1 MNINIDTNQTI
12 DKFSGLNG
20 ETQDTSVLNSL
31 FSINFKS
38 EEISSDNNIIDK
50 EYLFDEDDIKILDY
64 IFHIIPDFQNKKNN
78 LPDLDK
84 IKNTIKLDENLS
96 PTEKNKILD
105 LIKLDLT
112 NLKEIKLDLSGSKS
126 FKNLLSEKSL
136 KFPDNLTEN
145 TKLLN
150 NEKNNTNFKNLKN
163 INDVKF
169 NQQGISIKDQEKLVY
184 VQKQE
189 LGAKD
194 QKGSSL
200 RDQISSFVKKVKK
213 NNHPNKI
220 YNLAKVSNIENN
232 QPNNSSSHFD
242 TKIIN
247 NAMINFQDNQI
258 IEKLQKNKINETKNK
273 ENNKLNNLSSH
284 FDAKVSNNPIINLQD
299 NQIIEKLQKNKI
311 NEKKDKE
318 NANFSTQQIN
328 HSNNSTNNY
337 AQNGSASFSN
347 NGYNSVLEHFL
358 DNLDLT
364 QKGWSSKLVSKIQ
377 NSLADG
383 GGEIEFNL
391 KPKNLGMLKVSV
403 KLKEGIGSVKII
415 AENSFVT
422 TALNQNENYLQKLFN
437 DQGIN
442 LEFLAKNENQ
452 NFGSNN
458 QSNQNSNNE
467 KENQNGTAE
476 KKVETLD
483 EMEIEDNSSR
493 HIINVI
499 A

>member
-1 MNINIDTNQTI
+1 MNINTDTNQTI

-20 ETQDTSVLNSL
+20 EAQDTSVLNSL

-50 EYLFDEDDIKILDY
+50 EYIFDEDDIKILDY
-64 IFHIIPDFQNKKNN
+64 IFHIIPDFESKKNN
-78 LPDLDK
+78 LPVLDK

-96 PTEKNKILD
+96 STEKNKILN
-105 LIKLDLT
+105 LIKLDLS
-112 NLKEIKLDLSGSKS
+112 NLKEIKLDLSSSKS

-136 KFPDNLTEN
+136 KSPEN
-145 TKLLN
+145 FIENKKLLN
-150 NEKNNTNFKNLKN
+150 NEKNNTKFKNLKN
-163 INDVKF
+163 IHNVKF
-169 NQQGISIKDQEKLVY
+169 NQQDISIKDQEKLVY
-184 VQKQE
+184 GQKQE
-189 LGAKD
+189 PEAKD

-200 RDQISSFVKKVKK
+200 RDQLSSFVKKVKK

-232 QPNNSSSHFD
+232 QLNNSSSHFD
-242 TKIIN
+242 AKVSNI
-247 NAMINFQDNQI
+247 AMINLQDNQI
-258 IEKLQKNKINETKNK
+258 FEKLQKKINETKNK
-273 ENNKLNNLSSH
+273 ENTNL
-284 FDAKVSNNPIINLQD
+284 
-299 NQIIEKLQKNKI
+299 
-311 NEKKDKE
+311 
-318 NANFSTQQIN
+318 STQQLN
-328 HSNNSTNNY
+328 HSNNSANNY
-337 AQNGSASFSN
+337 SQNGSTSFSN
-347 NGYNSVLEHFL
+347 NGYNSVLENFL

-403 KLKEGIGSVKII
+403 RLKEGIGSVKII

-476 KKVETLD
+476 KKVDSLD

>member
-1 MNINIDTNQTI
+1 MNINTDANQTI

-20 ETQDTSVLNSL
+20 EAQDTSVLNSL

-50 EYLFDEDDIKILDY
+50 EYFLMKMILKFLIIFSILFLILKAKKIIYL
-64 IFHIIPDFQNKKNN
+64 I
-78 LPDLDK
+78 LDK

-96 PTEKNKILD
+96 STEKNKILN
-105 LIKLDLT
+105 LIKLDLS

-136 KFPDNLTEN
+136 KSPENLTEN
-145 TKLLN
+145 KKLLN
-150 NEKNNTNFKNLKN
+150 NEKNNTKFKNLKN
-163 INDVKF
+163 IHNVKF
-169 NQQGISIKDQEKLVY
+169 NQQDISIKDQEKLVY
-184 VQKQE
+184 GQKQE
-189 LGAKD
+189 PEAKD

-200 RDQISSFVKKVKK
+200 RDQLSSFVKKVKK

-232 QPNNSSSHFD
+232 QLNNSSSHFD
-242 TKIIN
+242 AKVIN
-247 NAMINFQDNQI
+247 NAMINLQDNQI

-273 ENNKLNNLSSH
+273 ENTNL
-284 FDAKVSNNPIINLQD
+284 
-299 NQIIEKLQKNKI
+299 
-311 NEKKDKE
+311 
-318 NANFSTQQIN
+318 STQQLN
-328 HSNNSTNNY
+328 HSNNSANNY
-337 AQNGSASFSN
+337 SQNGSTSFSN
-347 NGYNSVLEHFL
+347 NGYNSVLENFL

-403 KLKEGIGSVKII
+403 RLKEGIGSVKII

>member
-1 MNINIDTNQTI
+1 MNINTDTNQTI

-20 ETQDTSVLNSL
+20 EAQDTSVLNSL

-50 EYLFDEDDIKILDY
+50 EYIFDEDDIKILDY
-64 IFHIIPDFQNKKNN
+64 IFHIIPDFESKKNN

-84 IKNTIKLDENLS
+84 IKNMIKLDENLS
-96 PTEKNKILD
+96 ETEKNKILN
-105 LIKLDLT
+105 LIKSDLT

-136 KFPDNLTEN
+136 KSPEN
-145 TKLLN
+145 FIENKKLLN
-150 NEKNNTNFKNLKN
+150 NEKNNTKFKNLKN
-163 INDVKF
+163 IHNVKF
-169 NQQGISIKDQEKLVY
+169 NQQDISIKDQEKLVY
-184 VQKQE
+184 GQKQE
-189 LGAKD
+189 PEAKD

-200 RDQISSFVKKVKK
+200 RDQLSSFVKKVKK

-232 QPNNSSSHFD
+232 QLNNSSSHFD
-242 TKIIN
+242 AKVSNI
-247 NAMINFQDNQI
+247 AMINLQDNQI
-258 IEKLQKNKINETKNK
+258 FEKLQKKINETKNK
-273 ENNKLNNLSSH
+273 ENTNL
-284 FDAKVSNNPIINLQD
+284 
-299 NQIIEKLQKNKI
+299 
-311 NEKKDKE
+311 
-318 NANFSTQQIN
+318 STQQLN
-328 HSNNSTNNY
+328 HSNNSANNY
-337 AQNGSASFSN
+337 SQNGSTSFSN
-347 NGYNSVLEHFL
+347 NGYNSVLENFL

-403 KLKEGIGSVKII
+403 RLKEGIGSVKII

-442 LEFLAKNENQ
+442 LEFMAKNENQ

-476 KKVETLD
+476 KKVESLD

>member
-1 MNINIDTNQTI
+1 MNINTDANQTI

-20 ETQDTSVLNSL
+20 EAQDTSVLNSL

-38 EEISSDNNIIDK
+38 EEISSDNNDINK
-50 EYLFDEDDIKILDY
+50 EYLFDEDDIKVLDY
-64 IFHIIPDFQNKKNN
+64 IFQIIPDFESKKNN
-78 LPDLDK
+78 VSVLDK

-242 TKIIN
+242 AKIIN
-247 NAMINFQDNQI
+247 NAMINLQDNQI

-273 ENNKLNNLSSH
+273 ENTNL
-284 FDAKVSNNPIINLQD
+284 
-299 NQIIEKLQKNKI
+299 
-311 NEKKDKE
+311 
-318 NANFSTQQIN
+318 STQQLN
-328 HSNNSTNNY
+328 HSNNSANNY
-337 AQNGSASFSN
+337 SQNGSASFSN
-347 NGYNSVLEHFL
+347 NGYNSVLENFL

>member
-1 MNINIDTNQTI
+1 MNINTDANQTI

-38 EEISSDNNIIDK
+38 EEISSNNNIIDK

-112 NLKEIKLDLSGSKS
+112 NLKEIKLDLSSSKS
-126 FKNLLSEKSL
+126 FKNLLTEKSL

-232 QPNNSSSHFD
+232 QLNNSSSHFD

-247 NAMINFQDNQI
+247 NAMINLQDNQI

-273 ENNKLNNLSSH
+273 ENTIL
-284 FDAKVSNNPIINLQD
+284 I
-299 NQIIEKLQKNKI
+299 
-311 NEKKDKE
+311 
-318 NANFSTQQIN
+318 TQQFN
-328 HSNNSTNNY
+328 HSNNSANNY
-337 AQNGSASFSN
+337 SQNGSTSFSN
-347 NGYNSVLEHFL
+347 NGYNSVLENFL

-403 KLKEGIGSVKII
+403 RLKEGIGSVKII

>member
-1 MNINIDTNQTI
+1 MNINTDANQNI

-20 ETQDTSVLNSL
+20 EAQETSILNSL

-38 EEISSDNNIIDK
+38 EEISSDNNVIDK
-50 EYLFDEDDIKILDY
+50 ECLFDEDDIKILDY
-64 IFHIIPDFQNKKNN
+64 IFHIIPDFESKKNN

-96 PTEKNKILD
+96 ETEKNKILN

-112 NLKEIKLDLSGSKS
+112 NLKEIKLHLSGSKI

-145 TKLLN
+145 KKLLN
-150 NEKNNTNFKNLKN
+150 NEKNNTNFKNLKY
-163 INDVKF
+163 INNVKF
-169 NQQGISIKDQEKLVY
+169 NQQDIIIKDQENLVY
-184 VQKQE
+184 GQKQE

-200 RDQISSFVKKVKK
+200 RDQLSSFVKKVKK

-232 QPNNSSSHFD
+232 QLNNSSSHFD
-242 TKIIN
+242 SKIIN
-247 NAMINFQDNQI
+247 NAMINLQDNQI

-273 ENNKLNNLSSH
+273 ENTNL
-284 FDAKVSNNPIINLQD
+284 
-299 NQIIEKLQKNKI
+299 
-311 NEKKDKE
+311 
-318 NANFSTQQIN
+318 STQQLN
-328 HSNNSTNNY
+328 HSNNSANNY
-337 AQNGSASFSN
+337 SQNGSTSFSN
-347 NGYNSVLEHFL
+347 NGYNSVLENFL

-483 EMEIEDNSSR
+483 EIEIEDNSSR

>member
-1 MNINIDTNQTI
+1 MNINTDANQTI

-145 TKLLN
+145 KKLLN

-184 VQKQE
+184 VKKQE

-232 QPNNSSSHFD
+232 QPNNSSSHFEV
-242 TKIIN
+242 KIIN
-247 NAMINFQDNQI
+247 NAMINLQDNQI

-273 ENNKLNNLSSH
+273 ENNNLS
-284 FDAKVSNNPIINLQD
+284 I
-299 NQIIEKLQKNKI
+299 
-311 NEKKDKE
+311 
-318 NANFSTQQIN
+318 QQLN
-328 HSNNSTNNY
+328 HSNNSANNY
-337 AQNGSASFSN
+337 SQNGSTSFSN
-347 NGYNSVLEHFL
+347 NGYNSVLENFL

>member
-1 MNINIDTNQTI
+1 MNINTDANQNI

-20 ETQDTSVLNSL
+20 EAQETSILNSL

-38 EEISSDNNIIDK
+38 EEVSSDNNIIDK

-64 IFHIIPDFQNKKNN
+64 IFHIIPNFESKKNN

-96 PTEKNKILD
+96 ETEKNKILN

-145 TKLLN
+145 KKLLN
-150 NEKNNTNFKNLKN
+150 NEKNNTNFKNLRN
-163 INDVKF
+163 VNNVKF
-169 NQQGISIKDQEKLVY
+169 NQQDISIKDQEKLVY
-184 VQKQE
+184 GQKQE

-200 RDQISSFVKKVKK
+200 RDQLSSFVKKVKK

-232 QPNNSSSHFD
+232 QPNNASSHFD
-242 TKIIN
+242 AKVSN
-247 NAMINFQDNQI
+247 NAMINLQDNQI

-273 ENNKLNNLSSH
+273 ENTNL
-284 FDAKVSNNPIINLQD
+284 
-299 NQIIEKLQKNKI
+299 
-311 NEKKDKE
+311 
-318 NANFSTQQIN
+318 STQQLN
-328 HSNNSTNNY
+328 HSNNSANNY
-337 AQNGSASFSN
+337 SQNGSTSFSN
-347 NGYNSVLEHFL
+347 NGYNSVLENFL

-364 QKGWSSKLVSKIQ
+364 HKGWSSKLVSKIQ

-476 KKVETLD
+476 KKVEALD
-483 EMEIEDNSSR
+483 EIEIEDNSSR

>member
-1 MNINIDTNQTI
+1 MIMNINTDTNQTI

-20 ETQDTSVLNSL
+20 EAQDTSVLNSL
-31 FSINFKS
+31 FSINFNS

-64 IFHIIPDFQNKKNN
+64 IFHIIPDFESKKNN

-84 IKNTIKLDENLS
+84 IKNMIKLDENLS
-96 PTEKNKILD
+96 SKEKNKILN
-105 LIKLDLT
+105 LIKLDVT

-136 KFPDNLTEN
+136 KSPENLIEN
-145 TKLLN
+145 KKLLN
-150 NEKNNTNFKNLKN
+150 NEKNNTKFKNLKN
-163 INDVKF
+163 IHNVKF
-169 NQQGISIKDQEKLVY
+169 NQQDISIKDQEKLVY
-184 VQKQE
+184 GQKQE
-189 LGAKD
+189 PEAKD

-200 RDQISSFVKKVKK
+200 RDQLSSFVKKVKK

-232 QPNNSSSHFD
+232 QLNNSSSHFD
-242 TKIIN
+242 AKVSNI
-247 NAMINFQDNQI
+247 AMINLQDNQI
-258 IEKLQKNKINETKNK
+258 FEKLQKKINETKNK
-273 ENNKLNNLSSH
+273 ENTNL
-284 FDAKVSNNPIINLQD
+284 
-299 NQIIEKLQKNKI
+299 
-311 NEKKDKE
+311 
-318 NANFSTQQIN
+318 STQQLN
-328 HSNNSTNNY
+328 HSNNSANNY
-337 AQNGSASFSN
+337 SQNGSTSFSN
-347 NGYNSVLEHFL
+347 NGYNSVLENFL

-403 KLKEGIGSVKII
+403 RLKEGIGSVKII

-467 KENQNGTAE
+467 KENQNGTVE
-476 KKVETLD
+476 KKVEPLD

>member
-1 MNINIDTNQTI
+1 MNINTDANQNI

-20 ETQDTSVLNSL
+20 EAQETSILNSL

-38 EEISSDNNIIDK
+38 EEISSDNNVIDK

-64 IFHIIPDFQNKKNN
+64 IFHIIPNFESKKNN

-96 PTEKNKILD
+96 ETEKNKILN

-145 TKLLN
+145 KKLLN
-150 NEKNNTNFKNLKN
+150 NEKNNTNFKNLRN
-163 INDVKF
+163 VNNVKF
-169 NQQGISIKDQEKLVY
+169 NQQDISIKDQEKLVY
-184 VQKQE
+184 GQKQE

-200 RDQISSFVKKVKK
+200 RDQLSSFVKKVKK

-232 QPNNSSSHFD
+232 QLNNSSSHFD
-242 TKIIN
+242 AKIIN
-247 NAMINFQDNQI
+247 NAMINLQDNQI

-273 ENNKLNNLSSH
+273 ENTNL
-284 FDAKVSNNPIINLQD
+284 
-299 NQIIEKLQKNKI
+299 
-311 NEKKDKE
+311 
-318 NANFSTQQIN
+318 STQQLN
-328 HSNNSTNNY
+328 HSNNSANNY
-337 AQNGSASFSN
+337 SQNGSTSFSN
-347 NGYNSVLEHFL
+347 NGYNSVLENFL

-476 KKVETLD
+476 KKVEALD
-483 EMEIEDNSSR
+483 EIEIEDNSSR

>member
-1 MNINIDTNQTI
+1 MNINTDANQTI

-112 NLKEIKLDLSGSKS
+112 NLKEIKLDLSSSKS

-150 NEKNNTNFKNLKN
+150 NKKNNTNFKNLKN

-220 YNLAKVSNIENN
+220 YNLAKVSNIENK
-232 QPNNSSSHFD
+232 QLNNSSSHFD
-242 TKIIN
+242 AKVSN
-247 NAMINFQDNQI
+247 NAMINLQDNQI

-273 ENNKLNNLSSH
+273 ENTNL
-284 FDAKVSNNPIINLQD
+284 
-299 NQIIEKLQKNKI
+299 
-311 NEKKDKE
+311 
-318 NANFSTQQIN
+318 STQQLN
-328 HSNNSTNNY
+328 HSNNSANNY
-337 AQNGSASFSN
+337 SQNGSASFSN
-347 NGYNSVLEHFL
+347 NGYNSVLENFL

>member
-1 MNINIDTNQTI
+1 MNINTDTNQTI

-20 ETQDTSVLNSL
+20 EAQDTSVLNSL

-50 EYLFDEDDIKILDY
+50 EYIFDEDDIKFLNY
-64 IFHIIPDFQNKKNN
+64 IFHIIPDFESKKNN

-84 IKNTIKLDENLS
+84 IKNMINLDENLS
-96 PTEKNKILD
+96 ETEKNKILN
-105 LIKLDLT
+105 LIKSDLT

-136 KFPDNLTEN
+136 KSPENLIEN
-145 TKLLN
+145 KKLLN
-150 NEKNNTNFKNLKN
+150 NEKNNTKFKNLKN
-163 INDVKF
+163 IHNVKF
-169 NQQGISIKDQEKLVY
+169 NQQDISIKDQEKLVY
-184 VQKQE
+184 GQKQE
-189 LGAKD
+189 PEAKD

-200 RDQISSFVKKVKK
+200 RDQLSSFVKKVKK

-232 QPNNSSSHFD
+232 QLNNSSSHFD
-242 TKIIN
+242 AKVSNI
-247 NAMINFQDNQI
+247 AMINLQDNQI
-258 IEKLQKNKINETKNK
+258 FEKLQKKINETKNK
-273 ENNKLNNLSSH
+273 ENTNL
-284 FDAKVSNNPIINLQD
+284 
-299 NQIIEKLQKNKI
+299 
-311 NEKKDKE
+311 
-318 NANFSTQQIN
+318 STQQLN
-328 HSNNSTNNY
+328 HSNNSANNY
-337 AQNGSASFSN
+337 SQNGSTSFSN
-347 NGYNSVLEHFL
+347 NGYNSVLENFL

-403 KLKEGIGSVKII
+403 RLKEGIGSVKII

-476 KKVETLD
+476 KKVDSLD

>member
-1 MNINIDTNQTI
+1 MNINTDANQTI

-20 ETQDTSVLNSL
+20 ENQDTSVLNSL

-126 FKNLLSEKSL
+126 FKNLLTEKSL

-150 NEKNNTNFKNLKN
+150 NKKNNTNFKNLKN

-247 NAMINFQDNQI
+247 NAMINLQDNQI

-273 ENNKLNNLSSH
+273 ENTNL
-284 FDAKVSNNPIINLQD
+284 
-299 NQIIEKLQKNKI
+299 
-311 NEKKDKE
+311 
-318 NANFSTQQIN
+318 STQQLN
-328 HSNNSTNNY
+328 HSNNSANNY
-337 AQNGSASFSN
+337 SQNGSASFSN
-347 NGYNSVLEHFL
+347 NGYNSVLENFL

-467 KENQNGTAE
+467 KDNQNRTAE
-476 KKVETLD
+476 KKVEALD
-483 EMEIEDNSSR
+483 EIEIEDNSSR

>member
-1 MNINIDTNQTI
+1 MNINTDANQTI

-20 ETQDTSVLNSL
+20 EAQDTSVLNSL
-31 FSINFKS
+31 FSINFNS
-38 EEISSDNNIIDK
+38 EEISSDNSFTDK
-50 EYLFDEDDIKILDY
+50 EYLFDEDDIKSLDY
-64 IFHIIPDFQNKKNN
+64 IFHIIPNFESKKNN
-78 LPDLDK
+78 LPVLDK

-96 PTEKNKILD
+96 STVKNKILN
-105 LIKLDLT
+105 LIKLDLS
-112 NLKEIKLDLSGSKS
+112 NLKEIKLDLSGSTS

-136 KFPDNLTEN
+136 KSPNNLTEN
-145 TKLLN
+145 KKLLN
-150 NEKNNTNFKNLKN
+150 NEKNNTKFKNFKNIHN
-163 INDVKF
+163 VKF
-169 NQQGISIKDQEKLVY
+169 NQQDISIKDQEKLVY
-184 VQKQE
+184 GQKQE

-200 RDQISSFVKKVKK
+200 RDQLSSFVKKVKK

-232 QPNNSSSHFD
+232 QLKNSSSHFD
-242 TKIIN
+242 TKVSN
-247 NAMINFQDNQI
+247 NAMINLQDNQI

-273 ENNKLNNLSSH
+273 ENTNL
-284 FDAKVSNNPIINLQD
+284 
-299 NQIIEKLQKNKI
+299 
-311 NEKKDKE
+311 
-318 NANFSTQQIN
+318 STQQLN
-328 HSNNSTNNY
+328 HNNNSANNY
-337 AQNGSASFSN
+337 SQNGSASFSN
-347 NGYNSVLEHFL
+347 NGYNSVLENFL

-403 KLKEGIGSVKII
+403 RLKEGIGSVKII

-442 LEFLAKNENQ
+442 LEFLAKNESQ

-458 QSNQNSNNE
+458 QFNQNSNNE
-467 KENQNGTAE
+467 KENQNATAE
-476 KKVETLD
+476 KKVDTID
-483 EMEIEDNSSR
+483 EIEIEDNSSR

>member
-1 MNINIDTNQTI
+1 MNINTDANQNI
-12 DKFSGLNG
+12 DKFAGLNG
-20 ETQDTSVLNSL
+20 EAQETSILNSL

-136 KFPDNLTEN
+136 KFPENLSENKKLSNNEKDN
-145 TKLLN
+145 TKL
-150 NEKNNTNFKNLKN
+150 KNLKN
-163 INDVKF
+163 INNVKF
-169 NQQGISIKDQEKLVY
+169 NQQDISFKNQDISFKDQEKLVY
-184 VQKQE
+184 GQKQE

-220 YNLAKVSNIENN
+220 YNLAKVSNIENK
-232 QPNNSSSHFD
+232 QRNNSSSHFD
-242 TKIIN
+242 AKVSN
-247 NAMINFQDNQI
+247 NAMINLQDNQI

-273 ENNKLNNLSSH
+273 ENTNL
-284 FDAKVSNNPIINLQD
+284 
-299 NQIIEKLQKNKI
+299 
-311 NEKKDKE
+311 
-318 NANFSTQQIN
+318 STQQFN
-328 HSNNSTNNY
+328 HSNNSANNY
-337 AQNGSASFSN
+337 SQNGSTSFSN
-347 NGYNSVLEHFL
+347 NGYNSVLENFL

>member
-1 MNINIDTNQTI
+1 MNINTDANQTI

-112 NLKEIKLDLSGSKS
+112 NLKEIKLDLSSSKS

-150 NEKNNTNFKNLKN
+150 NKKNNTNFKNLKN

-220 YNLAKVSNIENN
+220 YNLAKVSNIENK
-232 QPNNSSSHFD
+232 QLNNSSSHFD
-242 TKIIN
+242 AKVSN
-247 NAMINFQDNQI
+247 NAMINLQDNQI

-273 ENNKLNNLSSH
+273 ENTNL
-284 FDAKVSNNPIINLQD
+284 
-299 NQIIEKLQKNKI
+299 
-311 NEKKDKE
+311 
-318 NANFSTQQIN
+318 STQQLN
-328 HSNNSTNNY
+328 HSNNSANNY
-337 AQNGSASFSN
+337 SQNGSTSFSN
-347 NGYNSVLEHFL
+347 NGYNSVLENFL

>member
-1 MNINIDTNQTI
+1 MNINTDTNQTI

-20 ETQDTSVLNSL
+20 EAQDTSVLNSL
-31 FSINFKS
+31 FSINFNS

-50 EYLFDEDDIKILDY
+50 EYIFDEDDIKILDY
-64 IFHIIPDFQNKKNN
+64 IFHIIPDFESKKNN
-78 LPDLDK
+78 LPVLDK

-96 PTEKNKILD
+96 STEKNKILN
-105 LIKLDLT
+105 LIKLDLS

-136 KFPDNLTEN
+136 KSPENLIEN
-145 TKLLN
+145 RKLLN
-150 NEKNNTNFKNLKN
+150 NEKNNTKFKNLKN
-163 INDVKF
+163 IHNIKF
-169 NQQGISIKDQEKLVY
+169 NQQDISIKDQEKLVY
-184 VQKQE
+184 GQKQE
-189 LGAKD
+189 PEAKD

-200 RDQISSFVKKVKK
+200 RDQLSSFVKKVKK

-232 QPNNSSSHFD
+232 QLNNSSSHFD
-242 TKIIN
+242 AKVSNI
-247 NAMINFQDNQI
+247 AMINLQDNQI
-258 IEKLQKNKINETKNK
+258 FEKLQKKINETKNK
-273 ENNKLNNLSSH
+273 ENTNL
-284 FDAKVSNNPIINLQD
+284 
-299 NQIIEKLQKNKI
+299 
-311 NEKKDKE
+311 
-318 NANFSTQQIN
+318 STQQLN
-328 HSNNSTNNY
+328 HSNNSANNY
-337 AQNGSASFSN
+337 SQNGSTSFSN
-347 NGYNSVLEHFL
+347 NGYNSVLENFL

-403 KLKEGIGSVKII
+403 RLKEGIGSVKII

-476 KKVETLD
+476 KKVESLD

>member
-1 MNINIDTNQTI
+1 MNINTDTNQTI

-20 ETQDTSVLNSL
+20 EAQDTSVLNSL
-31 FSINFKS
+31 FSIDFKS

-50 EYLFDEDDIKILDY
+50 EYIFDEDDIKILDY
-64 IFHIIPDFQNKKNN
+64 IFHIIPDFESKKNN
-78 LPDLDK
+78 LPVLDK

-96 PTEKNKILD
+96 STEKNKILN
-105 LIKLDLT
+105 LIKLDLS
-112 NLKEIKLDLSGSKS
+112 NLKEIKLDLSSSKS

-136 KFPDNLTEN
+136 KSPEN
-145 TKLLN
+145 FIENKKLLN
-150 NEKNNTNFKNLKN
+150 NEKNNTKFKNLKN
-163 INDVKF
+163 IHNVKF
-169 NQQGISIKDQEKLVY
+169 NQQDISIKDQEKLVY
-184 VQKQE
+184 GQKQE
-189 LGAKD
+189 PEAKD

-200 RDQISSFVKKVKK
+200 RDQLSSFVKKVKK

-232 QPNNSSSHFD
+232 QLNNSSSHFD
-242 TKIIN
+242 AKVSNI
-247 NAMINFQDNQI
+247 AMINLQDNQI
-258 IEKLQKNKINETKNK
+258 FEKLQKKINETKNK
-273 ENNKLNNLSSH
+273 ENTNL
-284 FDAKVSNNPIINLQD
+284 
-299 NQIIEKLQKNKI
+299 
-311 NEKKDKE
+311 
-318 NANFSTQQIN
+318 STQQLN
-328 HSNNSTNNY
+328 HSNNSANNY
-337 AQNGSASFSN
+337 SQNGSTSFSN
-347 NGYNSVLEHFL
+347 NGYNSVLENFL

-403 KLKEGIGSVKII
+403 RLKEGIGSVKII

-467 KENQNGTAE
+467 KENQNRTAE
-476 KKVETLD
+476 KKDEILD
-483 EMEIEDNSSR
+483 EIEIEDNSSR

>member
-1 MNINIDTNQTI
+1 MNINTDANQTI

-20 ETQDTSVLNSL
+20 ESQDTSVLNSL

-38 EEISSDNNIIDK
+38 EEISSDNNVIDK

-64 IFHIIPDFQNKKNN
+64 IFHIIPDFQNKKNS
-78 LPDLDK
+78 LPYLDK
-84 IKNTIKLDENLS
+84 IKNTIKLDKNLS
-96 PTEKNKILD
+96 ETEKSKILN

-136 KFPDNLTEN
+136 KSPENLIEN
-145 TKLLN
+145 KKLLN
-150 NEKNNTNFKNLKN
+150 NENNNNNFKNFKN
-163 INDVKF
+163 INNVKF
-169 NQQGISIKDQEKLVY
+169 NQQDISIKDQEKLVY
-184 VQKQE
+184 GQKQE
-189 LGAKD
+189 PEAKD

-200 RDQISSFVKKVKK
+200 RDQLSSFVKKVKK

-232 QPNNSSSHFD
+232 QLKNPSSHLD
-242 TKIIN
+242 AKMIN
-247 NAMINFQDNQI
+247 NAMINLQDNQI

-273 ENNKLNNLSSH
+273 ENTNL
-284 FDAKVSNNPIINLQD
+284 
-299 NQIIEKLQKNKI
+299 
-311 NEKKDKE
+311 
-318 NANFSTQQIN
+318 STQQLN
-328 HSNNSTNNY
+328 HSNNSANNY
-337 AQNGSASFSN
+337 SQNGSTSFSN
-347 NGYNSVLEHFL
+347 NGYNSVLENFL

-403 KLKEGIGSVKII
+403 RLKEGIGSVKII

-476 KKVETLD
+476 KKVDTLD
-483 EMEIEDNSSR
+483 EIEIEDNSSR

>member
-1 MNINIDTNQTI
+1 MNINTDTNQTI

-20 ETQDTSVLNSL
+20 EAQDTSVLNSL

-50 EYLFDEDDIKILDY
+50 EYIFDEDDIKILDY
-64 IFHIIPDFQNKKNN
+64 IFHIIPDFESKKNN
-78 LPDLDK
+78 LPVLDK

-96 PTEKNKILD
+96 STEKNKILN
-105 LIKLDLT
+105 LIKLDLS
-112 NLKEIKLDLSGSKS
+112 NLKEIKLDLSSSKS

-136 KFPDNLTEN
+136 KSPEN
-145 TKLLN
+145 FIENKKLLN
-150 NEKNNTNFKNLKN
+150 NEKNNTKFKNLKN
-163 INDVKF
+163 IHNVKF
-169 NQQGISIKDQEKLVY
+169 NQQDISIKDQEKLVY
-184 VQKQE
+184 GQKQE
-189 LGAKD
+189 PEAKD

-200 RDQISSFVKKVKK
+200 RDQLSSFVKKVKK

-242 TKIIN
+242 AKVSNI
-247 NAMINFQDNQI
+247 AMINLQDNQI
-258 IEKLQKNKINETKNK
+258 FEKLQKKINETKNK
-273 ENNKLNNLSSH
+273 ENTNL
-284 FDAKVSNNPIINLQD
+284 
-299 NQIIEKLQKNKI
+299 
-311 NEKKDKE
+311 
-318 NANFSTQQIN
+318 STQQLN
-328 HSNNSTNNY
+328 HSNNSANNY
-337 AQNGSASFSN
+337 SQNGSTSFSN
-347 NGYNSVLEHFL
+347 NGYNSVLENFL

-403 KLKEGIGSVKII
+403 RLKEGIGSVKII

-476 KKVETLD
+476 KKVDSLD

>member
-1 MNINIDTNQTI
+1 MTMNINTDANQNI

-20 ETQDTSVLNSL
+20 EAQDTSVLNSL
-31 FSINFKS
+31 FSINFNS
-38 EEISSDNNIIDK
+38 EEISSDNNDINK
-50 EYLFDEDDIKILDY
+50 EYLFDENDIKVFDY
-64 IFHIIPDFQNKKNN
+64 IFQIIPDFESKKNN
-78 LPDLDK
+78 VSVLDK
-84 IKNTIKLDENLS
+84 IKNTIKLDGNLS
-96 PTEKNKILD
+96 NTEKNKILD
-105 LIKLDLT
+105 FIKLDLT

-126 FKNLLSEKSL
+126 FKNLLSEKSV
-136 KFPDNLTEN
+136 KSPDNLTEN
-145 TKLLN
+145 NKLSN
-150 NEKNNTNFKNLKN
+150 NEKKYTKFKNLKN
-163 INDVKF
+163 TNNVKF
-169 NQQGISIKDQEKLVY
+169 NQQDISFKDQEKLVY
-184 VQKQE
+184 GQKQE

-200 RDQISSFVKKVKK
+200 RDQLSSFVKKVKK
-213 NNHPNKI
+213 NKHPNKI

-232 QPNNSSSHFD
+232 QLNNLSSHFD
-242 TKIIN
+242 AKAIN
-247 NAMINFQDNQI
+247 NPMINLQDNQI

-273 ENNKLNNLSSH
+273 ENTNLSTH
-284 FDAKVSNNPIINLQD
+284 QL
-299 NQIIEKLQKNKI
+299 
-311 NEKKDKE
+311 
-318 NANFSTQQIN
+318 N
-328 HSNNSTNNY
+328 HSNNSANNY
-337 AQNGSASFSN
+337 SQNGSASFSN
-347 NGYNSVLEHFL
+347 NGYNSVLENFL

-467 KENQNGTAE
+467 KENQNRTAE
-476 KKVETLD
+476 KKVEALD
-483 EMEIEDNSSR
+483 EIEIEDNSSR
-493 HIINVI
+493 HVINVI

>member
-1 MNINIDTNQTI
+1 MNINTDANQTI

-126 FKNLLSEKSL
+126 FKNSLSEKSL
-136 KFPDNLTEN
+136 KFPDNFTEN

-150 NEKNNTNFKNLKN
+150 NQKNNTNFKNLKN

-169 NQQGISIKDQEKLVY
+169 NQQGIIIKDQEKLVY
-184 VQKQE
+184 GQKQE

-232 QPNNSSSHFD
+232 QLNNSSSHFD

-247 NAMINFQDNQI
+247 NAMINHQDNQI

-273 ENNKLNNLSSH
+273 ENTNL
-284 FDAKVSNNPIINLQD
+284 
-299 NQIIEKLQKNKI
+299 
-311 NEKKDKE
+311 
-318 NANFSTQQIN
+318 STQQLN
-328 HSNNSTNNY
+328 HSNNSANNY
-337 AQNGSASFSN
+337 SQNGSASFSN
-347 NGYNSVLEHFL
+347 NGYNSVLENFL

>member
-1 MNINIDTNQTI
+1 MNINTDANQNI

-20 ETQDTSVLNSL
+20 EAQETSILNSL

-38 EEISSDNNIIDK
+38 EEISSDNNVIDK
-50 EYLFDEDDIKILDY
+50 EYLFDEDDIKIIDY
-64 IFHIIPDFQNKKNN
+64 IFHIIPDFESKKNN

-96 PTEKNKILD
+96 ETEKNKILN
-105 LIKLDLT
+105 LIKLDLS

-136 KFPDNLTEN
+136 KFPENLTEN
-145 TKLLN
+145 KKLLS
-150 NEKNNTNFKNLKN
+150 NEKNNNNFKNLKN
-163 INDVKF
+163 INNVKF
-169 NQQGISIKDQEKLVY
+169 NQQDISIKDQEKLVY
-184 VQKQE
+184 GQKQE

-200 RDQISSFVKKVKK
+200 RDQLSSFVRKVKK

-232 QPNNSSSHFD
+232 QLNNSSSHFD

-247 NAMINFQDNQI
+247 NALINLQDNQI

-273 ENNKLNNLSSH
+273 ENTNL
-284 FDAKVSNNPIINLQD
+284 
-299 NQIIEKLQKNKI
+299 
-311 NEKKDKE
+311 
-318 NANFSTQQIN
+318 STQQFN
-328 HSNNSTNNY
+328 HSNNSANNY
-337 AQNGSASFSN
+337 SQNGSTSFSN
-347 NGYNSVLEHFL
+347 NGYNSVLENFL

-476 KKVETLD
+476 KKVEALD
-483 EMEIEDNSSR
+483 EIEIEDNSSR

>member
-1 MNINIDTNQTI
+1 MNINTDTNQTI

-20 ETQDTSVLNSL
+20 EAQDTSVLNSL
-31 FSINFKS
+31 FSINFNS

-50 EYLFDEDDIKILDY
+50 EYIFDEDDIKILDY
-64 IFHIIPDFQNKKNN
+64 IFHIIPDFESKKNN
-78 LPDLDK
+78 LPVLDK

-96 PTEKNKILD
+96 STEKNKILN
-105 LIKLDLT
+105 LIKLDLS
-112 NLKEIKLDLSGSKS
+112 NLKEIKLDLSSSKS

-136 KFPDNLTEN
+136 KSPEN
-145 TKLLN
+145 FIENKKLLN
-150 NEKNNTNFKNLKN
+150 NEKNNTKFKNLKN
-163 INDVKF
+163 IHNVKF
-169 NQQGISIKDQEKLVY
+169 NQQDISIKDQEKLVY
-184 VQKQE
+184 GQKQE
-189 LGAKD
+189 PEAKD

-200 RDQISSFVKKVKK
+200 RDQLSSFVKKVKK

-232 QPNNSSSHFD
+232 QLNNSSSHFD
-242 TKIIN
+242 AKVSNI
-247 NAMINFQDNQI
+247 AMINLQDNQI
-258 IEKLQKNKINETKNK
+258 FEKLQKKINETKNK
-273 ENNKLNNLSSH
+273 ENTNL
-284 FDAKVSNNPIINLQD
+284 
-299 NQIIEKLQKNKI
+299 
-311 NEKKDKE
+311 
-318 NANFSTQQIN
+318 STQQLN
-328 HSNNSTNNY
+328 HSNNSANNY
-337 AQNGSASFSN
+337 SQNGSTSFSN
-347 NGYNSVLEHFL
+347 NGYNSVLENFL

-403 KLKEGIGSVKII
+403 RLKEGIGSVKII

-476 KKVETLD
+476 KKVVSLD

>member
-1 MNINIDTNQTI
+1 MTMNINTDANQNI
-12 DKFSGLNG
+12 DKFSALNG
-20 ETQDTSVLNSL
+20 EAQETSILNSL

-38 EEISSDNNIIDK
+38 EEISSDNNVIDK

-64 IFHIIPDFQNKKNN
+64 IFHIIPDFESKKNN

-96 PTEKNKILD
+96 ETEKNKILN

-136 KFPDNLTEN
+136 KSPESLIEN
-145 TKLLN
+145 KKLLN
-150 NEKNNTNFKNLKN
+150 NEKNNNNFKNLKS
-163 INDVKF
+163 INNVKF
-169 NQQGISIKDQEKLVY
+169 NQQDISIKDQEKLVY
-184 VQKQE
+184 GQKQE
-189 LGAKD
+189 PGAKD
-194 QKGSSL
+194 QKRPSL
-200 RDQISSFVKKVKK
+200 RDQLSSFVKKVKK

-232 QPNNSSSHFD
+232 QLKNPSSHLD
-242 TKIIN
+242 SKIIN
-247 NAMINFQDNQI
+247 NAMINLQDNQI

-273 ENNKLNNLSSH
+273 ENTNL
-284 FDAKVSNNPIINLQD
+284 
-299 NQIIEKLQKNKI
+299 
-311 NEKKDKE
+311 
-318 NANFSTQQIN
+318 STQQFN
-328 HSNNSTNNY
+328 HSNNSANNY
-337 AQNGSASFSN
+337 SQNGSTSFSN
-347 NGYNSVLEHFL
+347 NGYNSVLENFL

-467 KENQNGTAE
+467 KENQNRTAE
-476 KKVETLD
+476 KKVEALD
-483 EMEIEDNSSR
+483 EIEIEDNSSR

>member
-1 MNINIDTNQTI
+1 MNINTDTNQTI

-20 ETQDTSVLNSL
+20 EAQDTSVLNSL
-31 FSINFKS
+31 FSINFNS

-50 EYLFDEDDIKILDY
+50 EYIFDEDDIKILDY
-64 IFHIIPDFQNKKNN
+64 IFHIIPDFESKKNN
-78 LPDLDK
+78 LPVLDK

-96 PTEKNKILD
+96 STEKNKILN
-105 LIKLDLT
+105 LIKLDLS

-136 KFPDNLTEN
+136 KSPEN
-145 TKLLN
+145 FIENKKLLN
-150 NEKNNTNFKNLKN
+150 NEKNNTKFKNLKN
-163 INDVKF
+163 IHNVKF
-169 NQQGISIKDQEKLVY
+169 NQQDISIKDQEKLVY
-184 VQKQE
+184 GQKQE
-189 LGAKD
+189 PEAKD

-200 RDQISSFVKKVKK
+200 RDQLSSFVKKVKK

-232 QPNNSSSHFD
+232 QLNNSSSHFD
-242 TKIIN
+242 AKIIN
-247 NAMINFQDNQI
+247 NAMINLQDNQI

-273 ENNKLNNLSSH
+273 ENTNL
-284 FDAKVSNNPIINLQD
+284 
-299 NQIIEKLQKNKI
+299 
-311 NEKKDKE
+311 
-318 NANFSTQQIN
+318 STQQFN
-328 HSNNSTNNY
+328 HSNNSANNY
-337 AQNGSASFSN
+337 SQNGSTSFSN
-347 NGYNSVLEHFL
+347 NGYNSVLENFL

-403 KLKEGIGSVKII
+403 RLKEGIGSVKII

-476 KKVETLD
+476 KKVEALD
-483 EMEIEDNSSR
+483 EIEIEDNSSR

>member
-1 MNINIDTNQTI
+1 MNINTDANQTI

-78 LPDLDK
+78 LSDLDK

-112 NLKEIKLDLSGSKS
+112 NLKEIKLDLSSSKS

-150 NEKNNTNFKNLKN
+150 NKKNNTNFKNLKN

-220 YNLAKVSNIENN
+220 YNLAKVSNIENK
-232 QPNNSSSHFD
+232 QLNNSSSHFD
-242 TKIIN
+242 AKVSN
-247 NAMINFQDNQI
+247 NAMINLQDNQI

-273 ENNKLNNLSSH
+273 ENNNLS
-284 FDAKVSNNPIINLQD
+284 IQQLNL
-299 NQIIEKLQKNKI
+299 
-311 NEKKDKE
+311 
-318 NANFSTQQIN
+318 
-328 HSNNSTNNY
+328 SNNSANNY
-337 AQNGSASFSN
+337 SQNGSTSFSN
-347 NGYNSVLEHFL
+347 NGYNSVLENFL

>member
-1 MNINIDTNQTI
+1 MNINTDTNQTI

-20 ETQDTSVLNSL
+20 EAQDTSVLNSL

-50 EYLFDEDDIKILDY
+50 EYIFDEDDIKILDY
-64 IFHIIPDFQNKKNN
+64 IFHIIPDFESKKNN
-78 LPDLDK
+78 LPVLDK

-96 PTEKNKILD
+96 STEKNKILN
-105 LIKLDLT
+105 LIKLDLS

-136 KFPDNLTEN
+136 KSPENLIEN
-145 TKLLN
+145 KKLLN
-150 NEKNNTNFKNLKN
+150 NEKNNTKFKNLKN
-163 INDVKF
+163 IHNVKF
-169 NQQGISIKDQEKLVY
+169 NQQDISIKDQEKLVY
-184 VQKQE
+184 GQKQE

-232 QPNNSSSHFD
+232 QLNNSSSHFD
-242 TKIIN
+242 AKVSNI
-247 NAMINFQDNQI
+247 AMINLQDNQI
-258 IEKLQKNKINETKNK
+258 FEKLQKKINETKNK
-273 ENNKLNNLSSH
+273 ENTNL
-284 FDAKVSNNPIINLQD
+284 
-299 NQIIEKLQKNKI
+299 
-311 NEKKDKE
+311 
-318 NANFSTQQIN
+318 STQQLN
-328 HSNNSTNNY
+328 HSNNSANNY
-337 AQNGSASFSN
+337 SQNGSTSFSN
-347 NGYNSVLEHFL
+347 NGYNSVLENFL

-403 KLKEGIGSVKII
+403 RLKEGIGSVKII

-476 KKVETLD
+476 KKVESLD

>member
-1 MNINIDTNQTI
+1 MNINTDANQNI

-20 ETQDTSVLNSL
+20 EAQETSILNSL

-38 EEISSDNNIIDK
+38 EEISSDNNVIDK

-64 IFHIIPDFQNKKNN
+64 IFHIIPDFESKKNN

-96 PTEKNKILD
+96 ETEKNKILN

-145 TKLLN
+145 KKLLN
-150 NEKNNTNFKNLKN
+150 NEKNNTNFKNLRN
-163 INDVKF
+163 TNNVKF
-169 NQQGISIKDQEKLVY
+169 NQQDISIKDQEKLVY
-184 VQKQE
+184 GQKQE
-189 LGAKD
+189 PGAKD

-200 RDQISSFVKKVKK
+200 RDQLSSFVKKVKK

-232 QPNNSSSHFD
+232 QLNNSSSHFD
-242 TKIIN
+242 SKIIN
-247 NAMINFQDNQI
+247 NAMINLQDNQI

-273 ENNKLNNLSSH
+273 ENTNL
-284 FDAKVSNNPIINLQD
+284 
-299 NQIIEKLQKNKI
+299 
-311 NEKKDKE
+311 
-318 NANFSTQQIN
+318 STQQFN
-328 HSNNSTNNY
+328 HSNNSANNY
-337 AQNGSASFSN
+337 SQNGSTSFSN
-347 NGYNSVLEHFL
+347 NGYNSVLENFL

-467 KENQNGTAE
+467 KENQNRTAE
-476 KKVETLD
+476 KKVEALD
-483 EMEIEDNSSR
+483 EIEIEDNSSR

>member
-1 MNINIDTNQTI
+1 MNINTDTNQTI

-20 ETQDTSVLNSL
+20 EAQDTSVLNSL

-50 EYLFDEDDIKILDY
+50 EYIFDEDYIKILDY
-64 IFHIIPDFQNKKNN
+64 IFHIIPDFESKKNN

-84 IKNTIKLDENLS
+84 IKNMIKLDENLS
-96 PTEKNKILD
+96 ETEKNKILN
-105 LIKLDLT
+105 LIKSDLT
-112 NLKEIKLDLSGSKS
+112 NLIEIKLDLSGSKS

-136 KFPDNLTEN
+136 KSPENLIEN
-145 TKLLN
+145 KKLLN
-150 NEKNNTNFKNLKN
+150 NEKNNTKFKNLKN
-163 INDVKF
+163 IHNVKF
-169 NQQGISIKDQEKLVY
+169 NQQDISIKDQEKLVY
-184 VQKQE
+184 GQKQE
-189 LGAKD
+189 PEAKD

-200 RDQISSFVKKVKK
+200 RDQLSSFVKKVKK

-232 QPNNSSSHFD
+232 QLNNSSSHFD
-242 TKIIN
+242 AKVSNI
-247 NAMINFQDNQI
+247 AMINLQDNQI
-258 IEKLQKNKINETKNK
+258 FEKLQKKINETKNK
-273 ENNKLNNLSSH
+273 ENTNL
-284 FDAKVSNNPIINLQD
+284 
-299 NQIIEKLQKNKI
+299 
-311 NEKKDKE
+311 
-318 NANFSTQQIN
+318 STQQLN
-328 HSNNSTNNY
+328 HSNNSANNY
-337 AQNGSASFSN
+337 SQNGSTSFSN
-347 NGYNSVLEHFL
+347 NGYNSVLENFL

-403 KLKEGIGSVKII
+403 RLKEGIGSVKII

-442 LEFLAKNENQ
+442 LEFLAKNESQ

-458 QSNQNSNNE
+458 QFNQNSNNE
-467 KENQNGTAE
+467 KENQNATAE
-476 KKVETLD
+476 KKVDTID
-483 EMEIEDNSSR
+483 EIEIEDNSSR

>member
-1 MNINIDTNQTI
+1 MNINTDTNQTI

-20 ETQDTSVLNSL
+20 EAQDTSVLNSL

-50 EYLFDEDDIKILDY
+50 EYIFDEDDIKILDY
-64 IFHIIPDFQNKKNN
+64 IFHIIPDFESKKNN
-78 LPDLDK
+78 LPVLDK

-96 PTEKNKILD
+96 STVKNKILN
-105 LIKLDLT
+105 LIKLDLS

-136 KFPDNLTEN
+136 KSPENLIEN
-145 TKLLN
+145 KKLLN
-150 NEKNNTNFKNLKN
+150 NEKNNTKFKNLKN
-163 INDVKF
+163 IHNVKF
-169 NQQGISIKDQEKLVY
+169 NQQDISIKDQEKLVY
-184 VQKQE
+184 GQKQE
-189 LGAKD
+189 PEAKD

-200 RDQISSFVKKVKK
+200 RDQLSSFVKKVKK

-232 QPNNSSSHFD
+232 QLNNSSSHFD
-242 TKIIN
+242 AKVSN
-247 NAMINFQDNQI
+247 NAMINLQDNQI

-273 ENNKLNNLSSH
+273 ENTNL
-284 FDAKVSNNPIINLQD
+284 
-299 NQIIEKLQKNKI
+299 
-311 NEKKDKE
+311 
-318 NANFSTQQIN
+318 STQQLN

-337 AQNGSASFSN
+337 SQNGSTSFSN
-347 NGYNSVLEHFL
+347 NGYNSVLENFL

-403 KLKEGIGSVKII
+403 RLKEGIGSVKII

-467 KENQNGTAE
+467 KENQNATAE

>member
-1 MNINIDTNQTI
+1 MNINTDANQTI

-20 ETQDTSVLNSL
+20 ENQDTSVLNSL

-112 NLKEIKLDLSGSKS
+112 NLKEIKLDLSTSKS

-150 NEKNNTNFKNLKN
+150 NKKNNTNFKNLKN

-220 YNLAKVSNIENN
+220 YNLAKVSNIENK
-232 QPNNSSSHFD
+232 QLNNSSSHFD
-242 TKIIN
+242 AKVSN
-247 NAMINFQDNQI
+247 NAMINLQDNQI

-273 ENNKLNNLSSH
+273 ENNNLS
-284 FDAKVSNNPIINLQD
+284 I
-299 NQIIEKLQKNKI
+299 
-311 NEKKDKE
+311 
-318 NANFSTQQIN
+318 QQLN
-328 HSNNSTNNY
+328 HSNNSANNY
-337 AQNGSASFSN
+337 SQNGSTSFSN
-347 NGYNSVLEHFL
+347 NGYNSVLENFL

-467 KENQNGTAE
+467 KEKQNGTAE

>member
-1 MNINIDTNQTI
+1 MNINTDANQTI

-136 KFPDNLTEN
+136 KSPENLIEN
-145 TKLLN
+145 KKLLN
-150 NEKNNTNFKNLKN
+150 NEKNNTKFKNLKN
-163 INDVKF
+163 IHNVKF
-169 NQQGISIKDQEKLVY
+169 NQQDISIKDQEKLVY
-184 VQKQE
+184 GQKQE
-189 LGAKD
+189 PEAKD

-200 RDQISSFVKKVKK
+200 RDQLSSFVKKVKK

-232 QPNNSSSHFD
+232 QLNNSSSHFD
-242 TKIIN
+242 AKVSNI
-247 NAMINFQDNQI
+247 AMINLQDNQI
-258 IEKLQKNKINETKNK
+258 FEKLQKKINETKNK
-273 ENNKLNNLSSH
+273 ENTNL
-284 FDAKVSNNPIINLQD
+284 
-299 NQIIEKLQKNKI
+299 
-311 NEKKDKE
+311 
-318 NANFSTQQIN
+318 STQQLN
-328 HSNNSTNNY
+328 HSNNSANNY
-337 AQNGSASFSN
+337 SQNGSTSFSN
-347 NGYNSVLEHFL
+347 NGYNSVLENFL

-403 KLKEGIGSVKII
+403 RLKEGIGSVKII

-476 KKVETLD
+476 KKVESLD

>member
-1 MNINIDTNQTI
+1 MNTITDVNKNIEQL
-12 DKFSGLNG
+12 GLNVATE
-20 ETQDTSVLNSL
+20 ETSILSSL
-31 FSINFKS
+31 FAISFNS
-38 EEISSDNNIIDK
+38 EDMLSENIVKDK
-50 EYLFDEDDIKILDY
+50 EFVFVDDDIKIIDY
-64 IFHIIPDFQNKKNN
+64 ISNVFPNFESKNNN
-78 LPDLDK
+78 LPDLSE
-84 IKNTIKLDENLS
+84 IENTIKLDASLS
-96 PTEKNKILD
+96 ETEKNKILN
-105 LIKLDLT
+105 LIKLNLT

-145 TKLLN
+145 KKLLN

-184 VQKQE
+184 GQKQE

-200 RDQISSFVKKVKK
+200 RDQLSSFVKKVKK

-232 QPNNSSSHFD
+232 QFNNSSSHLD
-242 TKIIN
+242 SKIIN
-247 NAMINFQDNQI
+247 NAM
-258 IEKLQKNKINETKNK
+258 
-273 ENNKLNNLSSH
+273 
-284 FDAKVSNNPIINLQD
+284 INLQD

-318 NANFSTQQIN
+318 NTNLSTQQIT

-347 NGYNSVLEHFL
+347 NGYNSVLENFL

-403 KLKEGIGSVKII
+403 RLKEGIGSVKII

-467 KENQNGTAE
+467 KENENGTAE

>member
-1 MNINIDTNQTI
+1 MNINTDTNQTI

-20 ETQDTSVLNSL
+20 EAQDTSVLNSL

-50 EYLFDEDDIKILDY
+50 EYIFDEDYIKILDY
-64 IFHIIPDFQNKKNN
+64 IFHIIPDFESKKNN

-84 IKNTIKLDENLS
+84 IKNMIKLDENLS
-96 PTEKNKILD
+96 ETEKNKILN
-105 LIKLDLT
+105 LIKSDLT
-112 NLKEIKLDLSGSKS
+112 YLKEIKLDLSGSKS

-136 KFPDNLTEN
+136 KSPENLIEN
-145 TKLLN
+145 KKLLN
-150 NEKNNTNFKNLKN
+150 NEKNNTKFKNLKN
-163 INDVKF
+163 IHNVKF
-169 NQQGISIKDQEKLVY
+169 NQQDISIKDQEKLVY
-184 VQKQE
+184 GQKQE
-189 LGAKD
+189 PEAKD

-200 RDQISSFVKKVKK
+200 RDQLSSFVKKVKK

-232 QPNNSSSHFD
+232 QLNNSSSHFD
-242 TKIIN
+242 AKVSNI
-247 NAMINFQDNQI
+247 AMINLQDNQI
-258 IEKLQKNKINETKNK
+258 FEKLQKKINETKNK
-273 ENNKLNNLSSH
+273 ENTNL
-284 FDAKVSNNPIINLQD
+284 
-299 NQIIEKLQKNKI
+299 
-311 NEKKDKE
+311 
-318 NANFSTQQIN
+318 STQQLN
-328 HSNNSTNNY
+328 HSNNSANNY
-337 AQNGSASFSN
+337 SHNGSTSFSN
-347 NGYNSVLEHFL
+347 NGYNSVLENFL

-403 KLKEGIGSVKII
+403 RLKEGIGSVKII

>member
-1 MNINIDTNQTI
+1 MNINTDANQTI

-112 NLKEIKLDLSGSKS
+112 NLKEIKLDLSSSKS

-150 NEKNNTNFKNLKN
+150 NKKNNTNFKNLKN

-220 YNLAKVSNIENN
+220 YNLAKVSNIENK
-232 QPNNSSSHFD
+232 QLNNSSSHFD
-242 TKIIN
+242 AKVSN
-247 NAMINFQDNQI
+247 NAMINLQDNQI

-273 ENNKLNNLSSH
+273 ENNNLS
-284 FDAKVSNNPIINLQD
+284 IQQLNL
-299 NQIIEKLQKNKI
+299 
-311 NEKKDKE
+311 
-318 NANFSTQQIN
+318 
-328 HSNNSTNNY
+328 SNNSANNY
-337 AQNGSASFSN
+337 SQNGSTSFSN
-347 NGYNSVLEHFL
+347 NGYNSVLENFL

>member
-1 MNINIDTNQTI
+1 MNINTDTNQTI

-20 ETQDTSVLNSL
+20 EAQDTSVLNSL
-31 FSINFKS
+31 FSINFIS

-50 EYLFDEDDIKILDY
+50 EYIFSEDDIKILDY
-64 IFHIIPDFQNKKNN
+64 IFHIIPDFESKKNN

-84 IKNTIKLDENLS
+84 IKNMIKLDENLS
-96 PTEKNKILD
+96 ETEKNKILN
-105 LIKLDLT
+105 LIKSDLT

-136 KFPDNLTEN
+136 KSPENLIEN
-145 TKLLN
+145 RKLLN
-150 NEKNNTNFKNLKN
+150 NEKNNTKFKNLKN
-163 INDVKF
+163 IHNIKF
-169 NQQGISIKDQEKLVY
+169 NQQDISIKDQEKLVY
-184 VQKQE
+184 GQKQE
-189 LGAKD
+189 PEAKD

-200 RDQISSFVKKVKK
+200 RDQLSSFVKKVKK

-242 TKIIN
+242 AKVSN
-247 NAMINFQDNQI
+247 NAMINLQDNQI

-273 ENNKLNNLSSH
+273 ENTNL
-284 FDAKVSNNPIINLQD
+284 
-299 NQIIEKLQKNKI
+299 
-311 NEKKDKE
+311 
-318 NANFSTQQIN
+318 STQQLN
-328 HSNNSTNNY
+328 HNNNSANNY
-337 AQNGSASFSN
+337 SQNGSASFSN
-347 NGYNSVLEHFL
+347 NGYNSVLENFL

-403 KLKEGIGSVKII
+403 RLKEGIGSVKII

-442 LEFLAKNENQ
+442 LEFLAKNESQ

-458 QSNQNSNNE
+458 QFNQNSNNE
-467 KENQNGTAE
+467 KENQNATAE
-476 KKVETLD
+476 KKVDTID
-483 EMEIEDNSSR
+483 EIEIEDNSSR

>member
-1 MNINIDTNQTI
+1 MNINTDANQNI

-20 ETQDTSVLNSL
+20 EAQDTSVLNSL
-31 FSINFKS
+31 FSINFNS
-38 EEISSDNNIIDK
+38 EEISSDNNDINK
-50 EYLFDEDDIKILDY
+50 EYLFDEDDIKVFDY
-64 IFHIIPDFQNKKNN
+64 IFQIIPDFESKKNN
-78 LPDLDK
+78 VSVLDK
-84 IKNTIKLDENLS
+84 IKNMIKLDENLS
-96 PTEKNKILD
+96 PTEKIKILD
-105 LIKLDLT
+105 LIKLDIK

-126 FKNLLSEKSL
+126 FKNLLSEKSV
-136 KFPDNLTEN
+136 KSPDNLTEN
-145 TKLLN
+145 NKLSN
-150 NEKNNTNFKNLKN
+150 NEKKYTKFKNLKN
-163 INDVKF
+163 TNNVKF
-169 NQQGISIKDQEKLVY
+169 NQQDISFKDQEKLVY
-184 VQKQE
+184 GQKQE

-200 RDQISSFVKKVKK
+200 RDQLSSFVKKVKK
-213 NNHPNKI
+213 NKHPNKI

-232 QPNNSSSHFD
+232 
-242 TKIIN
+242 
-247 NAMINFQDNQI
+247 
-258 IEKLQKNKINETKNK
+258 
-273 ENNKLNNLSSH
+273 KLNNLSSH
-284 FDAKVSNNPIINLQD
+284 FDGKVSNNPMINLQD

-318 NANFSTQQIN
+318 NTNLSTQQIT

-347 NGYNSVLEHFL
+347 NGYNSVLENFL

-467 KENQNGTAE
+467 KENQNRTAE

-483 EMEIEDNSSR
+483 EIEIEDNSSR